1 MSTSIE
7 WCRNPDGSPGM
18 VWNPV
23 TGCTPAGSGCA
34 HCYAA
39 SMARSFWKGRKFSE
53 VRCHPERLDLPRYW
67 KKPRMVFVNS
77 MSDLFHEA
85 VPESFILQ
93 VMNVV
98 QQCPQHTFVVL
109 TKRPEINVDNSK
121 SCDKV

>member
-1 MSTSIE
+1 
-7 WCRNPDGSPGM
+7 
-18 VWNPV
+18 
-23 TGCTPAGSGCA
+23 
-34 HCYAA
+34 
-39 SMARSFWKGRKFSE
+39 
-53 VRCHPERLDLPRYW
+53 
-67 KKPRMVFVNS
+67 
-77 MSDLFHEA
+77 